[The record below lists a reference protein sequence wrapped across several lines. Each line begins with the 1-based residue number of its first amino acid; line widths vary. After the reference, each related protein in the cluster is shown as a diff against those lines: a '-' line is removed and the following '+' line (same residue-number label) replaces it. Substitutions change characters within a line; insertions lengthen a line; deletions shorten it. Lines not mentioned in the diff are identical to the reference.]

1 MAKEKRAFWRKWV
14 WKHLMA
20 GITVL
25 AMSSA

>member
-20 GITVL
+20 GITV
-25 AMSSA
+25 

>member
-20 GITVL
+20 GIT
-25 AMSSA
+25 